1 MVISPSQASR
11 RFLANAAAGDGK
23 LRLIC
28 NNLIEFVIRQIVE
41 LHGATVRPRVRDR
54 RQPRVHI
61 GRCGFRHFVAPRGRR
76 PRIAQ
81 SDGDQKSSNGR
92 AKNRSPARAIRL
104 LKTRLAASRRCCNSA
119 PTLPNPVYF
128 LSTLEQDDA
137 ERVCR
142 ASAL

>member
-11 RFLANAAAGDGK
+11 RFLANAAAGDDK

-81 SDGDQKSSNGR
+81 HAEHVSERSEPGSGDFSFALGSDLSAVTLLRTPFLRPPVFGFPLTNG
-92 AKNRSPARAIRL
+92 IL
-104 LKTRLAASRRCCNSA
+104 
-119 PTLPNPVYF
+119 
-128 LSTLEQDDA
+128 
-137 ERVCR
+137 
-142 ASAL
+142 